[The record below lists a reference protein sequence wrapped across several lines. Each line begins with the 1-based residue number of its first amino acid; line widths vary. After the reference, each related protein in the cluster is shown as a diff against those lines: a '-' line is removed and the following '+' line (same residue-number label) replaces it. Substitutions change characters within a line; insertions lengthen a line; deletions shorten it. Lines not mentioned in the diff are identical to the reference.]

1 MIRCLALAL
10 ALHSAAPAAAQP
22 GDIAGAMHRLAA
34 IWRPIAAGANQEAV
48 RAACAGA
55 IEELAAV
62 DAELPA
68 ELSPQNLA
76 RLRPPSGLIVI
87 PLGDEPTGA
96 YFFPPAALPW
106 FASGLGAVSVVDE
119 AHGRLSVRDAAG
131 AEIGLQLG
139 ALGSTPALRVSSAEG
154 EARTFV
160 GCAPTLRS

>member
-1 MIRCLALAL
+1 MIRFLAIALAL
-10 ALHSAAPAAAQP
+10 LSAPPASAQA
-22 GDIAGAMHRLAA
+22 GDISGAMHRLAA

-48 RAACAGA
+48 RRACTGA
-55 IEELAAV
+55 LDELAAV

-76 RLRPPSGLIVI
+76 RVRPPNGLIVI

-96 YFFPPAALPW
+96 FFFPPAALPW

-119 AHGRLSVRDAAG
+119 AQGRLSVRDAGG

-139 ALGSTPALRVSSAEG
+139 ALGSTPALRVSSAGG
-154 EARTFV
+154 EAQTFV
-160 GCAPTLRS
+160 GCAPTLAP